1 MDKIPTAN
9 EFLFNNS
16 STQNEEMLIK
26 FAQLHVKAA
35 LDEVFKVSNLETWEK
50 DLIYE
55 SYPPE
60 KIK

>member
-9 EFLFNNS
+9 EFLFKNA
-16 STQNEEMLIK
+16 STPNEEMLIK
-26 FAQLHVKAA
+26 FAQLHVQAA
-35 LDEVFKVSNLETWEK
+35 LEEAFKVSNIETWEK

-55 SYPPE
+55 SYPLE

>member
-9 EFLFNNS
+9 EFLLKNS
-16 STQNEEMLIK
+16 STPNEEMLVK
-26 FAQLHVKAA
+26 FAKLHVQAA
-35 LDEVFKVSNLETWEK
+35 LDEAFKVARIEIWEK